1 MLKTI
6 KDFFKFINIQE
17 KKDIIFYSEGSHDT
31 IYYRDII
38 KALEKKYNNEILI
51 LTSDKKDFAFE
62 LKSNLTN
69 ILYVGDGFFRTISF
83 MLIKSKIF
91 IMSVPDLDNFF
102 LKKNKSSK
110 TKYIYIFHSVSST
123 NAAYNKKAFD
133 NYDYIFC
140 RGPHQKKEILENE
153 KINSLPKKK
162 LVEHGCPVFDELAVK
177 ELSMQN
183 NNFKNILIAP
193 SWNRQDE
200 LIEKEFF
207 INLISIL
214 LKSDFTITLR
224 LHPMTQRRKK
234 DRIKFILSKFKN
246 NEKFTYSSK
255 MENKNILKEN
265 DILITDWSGI
275 SWEFSLMLGK
285 ITFFIDTDKKIMNSD
300 YNYFENKAVEIEL
313 RDKIG
318 YLIKNYDLDE
328 LIKTINSEN
337 LINDFY
343 TNKFKNLNFYRE
355 NMYYNRWNSSEVAA
369 NQINKILLNK

>member
-1 MLKTI
+1 MLKII

-31 IYYRDII
+31 IYYKNII
-38 KALEKKYNNEILI
+38 KVLEKKYNNKILI

-62 LKSNLTN
+62 LKSKLTN

-102 LKKNKSSK
+102 LKKNKYSK

-123 NAAYNKKAFD
+123 NAAYNKNAFD

-162 LVEHGCPVFDELAVK
+162 LVEHGCPVFDELGVK
-177 ELSMQN
+177 ELGMQN

-207 INLISIL
+207 INLISLL
-214 LKSDFTITLR
+214 LKFDLTVTLR

-234 DRIKFILSKFKN
+234 DRIKFILSKFKK

-255 MENKNILKEN
+255 MENKNILK
-265 DILITDWSGI
+265 
-275 SWEFSLMLGK
+275 
-285 ITFFIDTDKKIMNSD
+285 
-300 YNYFENKAVEIEL
+300 
-313 RDKIG
+313 
-318 YLIKNYDLDE
+318 
-328 LIKTINSEN
+328 
-337 LINDFY
+337 
-343 TNKFKNLNFYRE
+343 
-355 NMYYNRWNSSEVAA
+355 
-369 NQINKILLNK
+369 